1 MPKHL
6 FSEFHSAYS
15 RKDVD
20 KIEFLYN
27 IIGTP
32 LGWILYFFYEFVCS
46 NVGVAIL
53 LFTLVV
59 KLAML
64 PLAIKQQKNT
74 AKSAIFAPKVREIQ
88 QKYAKNQQ
96 KQQEELAKLQEQGYN
111 PMGGCGSL
119 LLSFLILFGV
129 IDVVYKPMTHILHV
143 PSQNIQSIIED
154 SYNVNIAAAIT
165 AQVNADTSG
174 MKEEELKARDGVVLD
189 AQRILDYYNEH
200 CLSEGESAKDMSVWN
215 TVTVD
220 SKRVVKA
227 VFREAMLNEYAA
239 DSKRALIGDTDLY
252 RMTDEENAEMNA
264 IEDENARKEYAAN
277 HSFCDKTREIINTS
291 QAHFG
296 SYRVTASDKVEFQQ
310 TSSLQRELYA
320 FECFGTN
327 NNSAAYTE
335 VDTYSDDFTE
345 LYHNLNFLG
354 IPLGQ
359 VPWDNL
365 GFPLVL
371 IPIFAFL
378 MAVVQTVI
386 SNKQM
391 AKNNPAAA
399 EMGGSMKI
407 MMYIMPVFSLIF
419 SFTVPAG
426 AGFYWGISYVFSIAQ
441 TVVLNKLYSPE
452 KLRAQAE
459 AEMKERSK
467 RVEVEA
473 RRVKDTDN
481 DDTVVEVDGVKL
493 TQKEINRRKL
503 AEARKADALKYGEEY
518 HEEDDD

>member
-1 MPKHL
+1 M
-6 FSEFHSAYS
+6 
-15 RKDVD
+15 DT
-20 KIEFLYN
+20 IEFLYN
-27 IIGTP
+27 LIGTP
-32 LGWILYFFYEFVCS
+32 LGWILYFFYEFVYS

-74 AKSAIFAPKVREIQ
+74 AKSAVFAPKVREIQ

-111 PMGGCGSL
+111 PMGGCGSM

-154 SYNVNIAAAIT
+154 SYNVNLASVIT
-165 AQVNADTSG
+165 VQVNADTSG
-174 MKEEELKARDGVVLD
+174 MKEEELKAHDGIVTD
-189 AQRILDYYNEH
+189 AKRILEYYNEN
-200 CLSEGESAKDMSVWN
+200 CISEGEAAKDMSVWN
-215 TVTVD
+215 EVTVE
-220 SKRVVKA
+220 SKRIVKA
-227 VFREAMLNEYAA
+227 VFRDAMLKEYAV
-239 DSKRALIGDTDLY
+239 DSNHALIGDTSLY
-252 RMTDEENAEMNA
+252 KLTDDEAAEMNA
-264 IEDENARKEYAAN
+264 IEDESAREEYAAN
-277 HSFCDKTREIINTS
+277 HSFSEKTREVLSTA
-291 QAHFG
+291 QTHFG
-296 SYRVTASDKVEFQQ
+296 YYRVTASDKVEFQQ

-320 FECFGTN
+320 FECYGTGN
-327 NNSAAYTE
+327 NKAAYTE
-335 VDTYSDDFTE
+335 VGTYADDFAE
-345 LYHNLNFLG
+345 LYENLNFLG

-365 GFPLVL
+365 GFPLIL

-378 MAVVQTVI
+378 MALLQTFI
-386 SNKQM
+386 SNRQM
-391 AKNNPAAA
+391 AKNNPDAAQ
-399 EMGGSMKI
+399 MGGSMKI

-426 AGFYWGISYVFSIAQ
+426 AGFYWGISYVFGIVQSI
-441 TVVLNKLYSPE
+441 VLNKLYSPE

-459 AEMKERSK
+459 AELKERS
-467 RVEVEA
+467 RRIEVEA
-473 RRVKDTDN
+473 RRVRDTDA
-481 DDTVVEVDGVKL
+481 DDSIVEVDGEKL

-503 AEARKADALKYGEEY
+503 AEARRADALKYGEEY
-518 HEEDDD
+518 HEEDD